1 MAKKDFT
8 GKTAGVRQFLSGGG
22 RNTAQTNAPKP
33 SKLSNISD
41 ISNISGISGISNI
54 SDISQTSKTPAAAG
68 AGIHSFCLRLNADL
82 WAYIEEV
89 RWATRQNATQYI
101 CGLIEADR
109 AKKQKEAN
117 G

>member
-33 SKLSNISD
+33 SKL
-41 ISNISGISGISNI
+41 SNISGISGISNI

>member
-1 MAKKDFT
+1 MAKKDFA
-8 GKTAGVRQFLSGGG
+8 GKTTGVRQFLSGGS
-22 RNTAQTNAPKP
+22 RNAGAQTNAPRP
-33 SKLSNISD
+33 SKL
-41 ISNISGISGISNI
+41 SNI

-82 WAYIEEV
+82 WAYIEEA

-109 AKKQKEAN
+109 AKKRGKAN